1 MSVLS
6 KLSHAQNRRDEVP
19 NQELARELAKSKNLA
34 GIQEIAENLWHEDRK
49 MQYDCIKVMYEVGYL
64 EPELILPY
72 RDDFIKLL
80 SSRLN
85 RMVWGA
91 MTALT
96 TIAQIG
102 ADHLFPHVA
111 IIEKAMEGGSV
122 ITVDAGV
129 MTLAG
134 IASHNQDYN
143 QVIFPFLLKH
153 LRTCR
158 SKDVPQHA
166 EKSYIAVNPGN
177 RADFI
182 AVLTQ
187 RLAHLEGSRAKRV
200 QKVIGMAENL
210 QEE

>member
-34 GIQEIAENLWHEDRK
+34 GIQEIAENLWHEDHK

-91 MTALT
+91 MIALT